1 MLEQGPRSESG
12 SPITRS
18 FPPAVPPSFA
28 SMYGES
34 VASKLPIRRG
44 SLLLPRGPSGETLFH
59 ALAISGNECPACAAV
74 VTLLKDYGVD
84 INAALTDGSNGR
96 PLDVAAARDSGY
108 IAMALIIAG
117 ADTSPRPIPAVL
129 PLWKGLNYAFS
140 TYLHDL
146 AANNAADVIR
156 VIIAREIELGSARGD
171 AKEETG
177 KALASIFRVRRKG
190 HNDTPLL
197 AATVMNAI
205 GAAET
210 LLEYLSA
217 QDTNEIMNVNVRPPK
232 KMQERLI
239 SMGHTALANS
249 SHFSHAI
256 VSPRSVSPMS
266 AAVDAGYP
274 KMLVI
279 LLNKGGDPNQED
291 STKKALINHAFS
303 CAEADIGQYTVHFA
317 LEEKPHH
324 EKQLSKLSLRLR
336 YVKCARKLAKAG
348 AKVTGAD
355 YYGHSVIHYAVASRD
370 PKSVKTILR
379 LGGVADVCR
388 VIEPK
393 GTSEAGYTPLMR
405 ALSHYNYPHE
415 HHLDPQHTAEM
426 VKNLLEFGAGASI
439 DVRDGEGRTAL
450 HHAASN
456 GFSEAARLLVSAG
469 ASLAACDNAGR
480 TARNVF
486 MAYLIKNKIPQT
498 PLLLSAFEPPA
509 VVRTRAGPRVSDLD

>member
-1 MLEQGPRSESG
+1 MLDALARSESG
-12 SPITRS
+12 SPTPRS
-18 FPPAVPPSFA
+18 FPPTVPPLLA
-28 SMYGES
+28 SMYGDS

-44 SLLLPRGPSGETLFH
+44 SLLLPRGPSGETLYH
-59 ALAISGNECPACAAV
+59 ALAISGNECLVCAAV

-84 INAALTDGSNGR
+84 VNAALTDGSNER
-96 PLDVAAARDSGY
+96 PLDVASARDSGY

-117 ADTSPRPIPAVL
+117 ADTSPRAIPAVL
-129 PLWKGLNYAFS
+129 PLWKGLNYSFS

-156 VIIAREIELGSARGD
+156 VIIAREMELGNARGD
-171 AKEETG
+171 AKEETS
-177 KALASIFRVRRKG
+177 KTLASIFRVRRKG

-205 GAAET
+205 GAAEA
-210 LLEYLSA
+210 LLDYLSA
-217 QDTNEIMNVNVRPPK
+217 QDTNEIMSVNIRPPK
-232 KMQERLI
+232 KTQEQLI
-239 SMGHTALANS
+239 SMGFTTMANS
-249 SHFSHAI
+249 PNFSNAI
-256 VSPRSVSPMS
+256 VSPRSVSPMA

-274 KMLVI
+274 KMLVT

-291 STKKALINHAFS
+291 TTKKTLINHAFS

-324 EKQLSKLSLRLR
+324 EKQLSKLPLRLR

-355 YYGHSVIHYAVASRD
+355 FYGHSVIHYAVASRD

-388 VIEPK
+388 AIEHK

-405 ALSHYNYPHE
+405 ALSHFNYPHE
-415 HHLDPQHTAEM
+415 HHLNPQHTVEM
-426 VKNLLEFGAGASI
+426 VKYLLEFGAGASV
-439 DVRDGEGRTAL
+439 DARDGEGRTAL

-456 GFSEAARLLVSAG
+456 GFSEAARLLVAAG

-480 TARNVF
+480 TARKVF
-486 MAYLIKNKIPQT
+486 MGYLTKNKIPQT

-509 VVRTRAGPRVSDLD
+509 VARTRAGPLVSDLD